1 MKKLAVLL
9 LVGAMT
15 LGTVACGT
23 TGDDGGKNTQQG
35 SESVNQDTQ
44 QESEDVNENTQQ
56 TSDAISTE
64 ITEANDILANAWKE
78 YNAKA
83 GDEMKFSIAGGNVES
98 MIMDVPAKFDVTLE
112 GAEDALVSSYCIPTD
127 AIAMTDDVATMT
139 HMMNANTFSSAAYH
153 VTEAA
158 NVQTVIDNIKNAT
171 LNNQWMCGF
180 PETLI
185 IVTVGD
191 DYVVSAFGNAQL
203 IDTFKTAITNV
214 YGDMANVVVEEALA
228 R

>member
-23 TGDDGGKNTQQG
+23 AGDDSGKNTQQG
-35 SESVNQDTQ
+35 SESVNNDTQ
-44 QESEDVNENTQQ
+44 QNSNAT
-56 TSDAISTE
+56 STE
-64 ITEANDILANAWKE
+64 ITEANDILVNVWTE

-83 GDEMKFSIAGGNVES
+83 SDEMKFPVAGGNVEN
-98 MIMDVPAKFDVTLE
+98 MIMDTPATFDVTLE
-112 GAEDALVSSYCIPTD
+112 GAEDALVTSYCIPADT
-127 AIAMTDDVATMT
+127 IAMTDNVATMM
-139 HMMNANTFSSAAYH
+139 HMMNANTFTAAAYH
-153 VTEAA
+153 VTETA
-158 NVQTVIDNIKNAT
+158 NVQTVVDNIKDAT

-191 DYVVSAFGNAQL
+191 DYVVSAFGNEQL
-203 IDTFKTAITNV
+203 IGTFKDSLTSV